1 MTGEGKHRRT
11 ALIACKTL
19 RHEIN
24 QAMHDLGCQY
34 PITWVDSEY
43 HNDPDGLRVKLQ
55 EEIDKLKDV
64 DTILLAYGC
73 CGNGTVGL
81 NASTA
86 DLIIPRIEDCIAMVL
101 SKCGQV
107 FEKQKAT
114 FFLTK
119 GWLEGTN
126 SLTKEFEHAVKR
138 YGEQRANRV
147 FELMFKHYKYLML
160 IDTKAYSLDECLD
173 ETTKLAER
181 LNLKLI
187 LAQGDIWLLKK
198 LLTGSFDQ
206 DFCLIRKGETVSIQ
220 DFSINPQDLPLQ
232 VDKQFLGQ

>member
-1 MTGEGKHRRT
+1 MTGDRKYRRT

-55 EEIDKLKDV
+55 EEIDKIKDV

-86 DLIIPRIEDCIAMVL
+86 DLIVPRIEDCIAMVL
-101 SKCGQV
+101 SKSGQIYK
-107 FEKQKAT
+107 KQKAT
-114 FFLTK
+114 FYLTK

-126 SLTKEFEHAVKR
+126 SLTKEIEHAVKR
-138 YGEQRANRV
+138 YGEQQAKRV

-160 IDTKAYSLDECLD
+160 IDTKAYSLDDC
-173 ETTKLAER
+173 LAETKTLAES

-187 LAQGDIWLLKK
+187 IAQGDIWLLKK
-198 LLTGSFDQ
+198 LLAGSSDQ
-206 DFCLIRKGETVSIQ
+206 DFCLIRKGETVSNQ
-220 DFSINPQDLPLQ
+220 DFGIITQDLP
-232 VDKQFLGQ
+232 